1 MKKSQISVFVF
12 SLLFSNLVAQINVEG
27 HVLFKNKPVEN
38 VTIFLNNTTTGTIT
52 NSSGE
57 FSLDIKKGFY
67 QLIISHIGFKTI
79 KYDLNT
85 STYTKPIVFYLTED
99 EFVLDEVVIDG
110 TRKNDNRQYNLSVFI
125 REFIGTSEFSKL
137 STILNPEVLIFDYD
151 AQKNSLTVKA
161 SELLHIKNE
170 ALGYG
175 IYYDLVHFSVIEKY
189 TKYVGYSY
197 FKELKGGKNKQ
208 RKWRKN
214 RLIAY
219 NGSPVH
225 FFKSVLKNTAKKE
238 GFIINQFIRKEN
250 KERPSQ
256 QEITKSRKIL
266 TSSNV
271 KINFSRKID
280 TPINA
285 TDSALTVLRKLKL
298 PKYIDYLYKQD
309 IASTN
314 IISTENNTTYLQFKD
329 NLRIVYLNEKEEE
342 GYILRNVFSKPREAL
357 PQASNIIP
365 LAEKSIIYPS
375 GILGN
380 PIKNVLYEGYWSYE
394 KFAHSLPLDYEPI
407 K

>member
-110 TRKNDNRQYNLSVFI
+110 TRKNDNWQYNLSVFI
-125 REFIGTSEFSKL
+125 REFIGTSELSKR

-170 ALGYG
+170 ALGYD

-342 GYILRNVFSKPREAL
+342 GYILKNVFSKPREAL

>member
-110 TRKNDNRQYNLSVFI
+110 TRKNDNWQYNLSVFI
-125 REFIGTSEFSKL
+125 REFIGTSELSKR

-170 ALGYG
+170 ALGYD

-298 PKYIDYLYKQD
+298 PKYIDY
-309 IASTN
+309 
-314 IISTENNTTYLQFKD
+314 
-329 NLRIVYLNEKEEE
+329 
-342 GYILRNVFSKPREAL
+342 
-357 PQASNIIP
+357 
-365 LAEKSIIYPS
+365 
-375 GILGN
+375 
-380 PIKNVLYEGYWSYE
+380 
-394 KFAHSLPLDYEPI
+394 
-407 K
+407 